1 MAIVDCV
8 ADRAK
13 SSAGGDPI
21 WNVGGPDAG
30 LSMRDQGELLAKIVE
45 KEPKLLA
52 VPTARARRGR
62 GVKAQALALSRLLR
76 PLLQV
81 PIGLF
86 DVIINGIQWL
96 ADLRAREG
104 FGFIPEGVAQQLED
118 AAELGR
124 IGEAPRS
131 SPRASPSSPSLSKRA
146 ERAFAPLPLSLRAL
160 LFLWFQA
167 STTRSRTCSRPT
179 PPRSTAARR
188 SRRTSGMTLRPS
200 LRRYGSTT
208 LEEHYRKIAVEGQEY
223 DPYTTLFASKK
234 QREDYSADAASS

>member
-1 MAIVDCV
+1 MDMEAALAAQAAAGGGLSYSVVRPTAFFKSVSGQLEVVAGGAPFVYFDLGGDKAKRAGANVASSATCNPISEPDLAMAIVDCV

-52 VPTARARRGR
+52 VP
-62 GVKAQALALSRLLR
+62 
-76 PLLQV
+76 
-81 PIGLF
+81 IGLF

-124 IGEAPRS
+124 IGKYYAVEDMLTTDP
-131 SPRASPSSPSLSKRA
+131 A
-146 ERAFAPLPLSLRAL
+146 EK
-160 LFLWFQA
+160 
-167 STTRSRTCSRPT
+167 
-179 PPRSTAARR
+179 
-188 SRRTSGMTLRPS
+188 
-200 LRRYGSTT
+200 YGSTT